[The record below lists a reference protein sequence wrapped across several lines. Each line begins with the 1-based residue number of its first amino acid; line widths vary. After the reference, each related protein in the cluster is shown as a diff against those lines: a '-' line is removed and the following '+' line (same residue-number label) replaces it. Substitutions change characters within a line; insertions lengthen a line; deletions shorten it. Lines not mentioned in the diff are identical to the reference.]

1 MVHTIESRI
10 VNKTQALPTSYRQ
23 CSATYTLSS
32 DERIATM
39 EAELFNLRRAKK
51 FKLRPSELEHNTTTE
66 QQPTRALTNRMF
78 NRLEEQYH
86 ESRKWKMKKQHR
98 NSRQFRL
105 RILSQPS
112 QSTRTETLETP
123 PMHLQSTETLQYQ
136 TSRTMGNDPTL
147 LTRLCH
153 RYTIQQ

>member
-1 MVHTIESRI
+1 MKLRISRLLTDNAAQLTLYLATNESQLWKP
-10 VNKTQALPTSYRQ
+10 NYS
-23 CSATYTLSS
+23 TL
-32 DERIATM
+32 EGQ
-39 EAELFNLRRAKK
+39 KK

-66 QQPTRALTNRMF
+66 HQPRALTNRMSH
-78 NRLEEQYH
+78 RLEEQYH
-86 ESRKWKMKKQHR
+86 ESRKLKMKKQHR
-98 NSRQFRL
+98 NSQQYRL
-105 RILSQPS
+105 QILSQPS
-112 QSTRTETLETP
+112 QSTHTKTLETP